1 VGVGA
6 RQYDGVMSE
15 RPGLRA
21 RVSRAIGVVLLV
33 PLAIVGLLGVQAPW
47 SPSGWVLLAA
57 AGVVAASALAGSA
70 RVRRTLRAS
79 AAAAIG
85 VLVIVRLLAAGAGM
99 PTLPGATS
107 SRWLGRVVDEQDV
120 ALLGARLL
128 VRRWPLIREE
138 RDGLVREMGAAYS
151 DMRHDAGGSPSPVV
165 DTTFGRQGPD
175 GFDTLVFEPSG
186 PASSAG
192 VVFLHGYGGSFRLEC
207 WMVAEAARA
216 IQAITVCPAT
226 GFRGHWSGRDA
237 ERTLR
242 AALDY
247 LDARGIRR
255 VYLAGLSNG
264 AVGVGT
270 LAPRFA
276 SMLSG
281 LILIS
286 GAPSGGTAAQ
296 LPALV
301 IHGERDRIASAAVAQ
316 AFAARTKAR
325 YLGLDGGHFVLLMRR
340 AQVRDA
346 IAGWLRQREEPR

>member
-1 VGVGA
+1 
-6 RQYDGVMSE
+6 MS
-15 RPGLRA
+15 
-21 RVSRAIGVVLLV
+21 RVIGVVLFV
-33 PLAIVGLLGVQAPW
+33 PVAILALLGVEAPW

-57 AGVVAASALAGSA
+57 AGVAATSAFAGAA
-70 RVRRTLRAS
+70 RLRRTLRA
-79 AAAAIG
+79 AAGAAIA
-85 VLVIVRLLAAGAGM
+85 VLVMVRLLAADAGM

-120 ALLGARLL
+120 ALVGARLV
-128 VRRWPLIREE
+128 VRRWAVVREE
-138 RDGLVREMGAAYS
+138 RDGLVREMRAAYA
-151 DMRHDAGGSPSPVV
+151 DMRHDAGGSPSPLL
-165 DTTFGRQGPD
+165 DTTLGRQGPD
-175 GFDTLVFEPSG
+175 GFDTLVFEPSD

-207 WMVAEAARA
+207 WMMAEAARA
-216 IQAITVCPAT
+216 IEAITVCPAT
-226 GFRGHWSGRDA
+226 GFRGHWSSRDG

-242 AALDY
+242 AALEY
-247 LDARGIRR
+247 LHARGVRR

-264 AVGVGT
+264 AAGVSA
-270 LAPRFA
+270 LAPKVA

-301 IHGERDRIASAAVAQ
+301 IHGERDRVASAAAAR
-316 AFAARTKAR
+316 AFATRAKAG

-340 AQVRDA
+340 VQARDA
-346 IAGWLRQREEPR
+346 IASWLRQREGPR